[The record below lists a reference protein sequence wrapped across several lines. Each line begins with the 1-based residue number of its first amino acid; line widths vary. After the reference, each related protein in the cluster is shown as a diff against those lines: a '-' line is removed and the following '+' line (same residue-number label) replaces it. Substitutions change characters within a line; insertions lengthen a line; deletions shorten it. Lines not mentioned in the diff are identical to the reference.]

1 MTCMRVRMDVRVGK
15 YEHNLM
21 EFNLKTVTIIVDGH
35 FEIIA
40 FQKLKSL

>member
-1 MTCMRVRMDVRVGK
+1 MK
-15 YEHNLM
+15 
-21 EFNLKTVTIIVDGH
+21 FNLKTVTIIVDGH